1 MAKLKI
7 GICGWGN
14 VATGLYEQ
22 LVNGDEIY
30 ADWEICCI
38 GARRDNPK
46 CNPGSTKILRDIFEV
61 VEEDIDVLVELI
73 GGVETAKDLITRA
86 LCSGK
91 HVVTAN
97 KAVIFEHGEELIN
110 LAKKNDVELLFESAV
125 CAGTPAIKMLSNDL
139 TANKISKVTGM
150 LNGTTNFI
158 LSNMEEGASYES
170 VLQEAQEKGY
180 AEPDPS
186 LDVNGTD
193 AAHKIGILAAL
204 AFNSGLPA
212 KGFYVEG
219 IENIQSQDF
228 TYANEFHLT
237 VKHLAVAK
245 LNDEGIELRS
255 HPVMLS
261 KNSSLAGLK
270 GVRNGIQFDTNL
282 LGEFHVAGS
291 GAGRESTASGLIS
304 DIFALSRSNESSP
317 IRYPDFSKKPNLL
330 NFSDLIFKYYV
341 YLEVKDEPGVL
352 ALISKIFADQGI
364 SFDKVIQKDQADDG
378 NVPVV
383 IFTNPIIE
391 NEMQTA
397 LKSLENHPVISNS
410 KIIRIEDL

>member
-86 LCSGK
+86 LSSGK

-110 LAKKNDVELLFESAV
+110 LAKKNNVELLFESAV

-139 TANKISKVTGM
+139 TANKISKVAGM

-204 AFNSGLPA
+204 AFNSGLPTPS
-212 KGFYVEG
+212 FYVEG
-219 IENIQSQDF
+219 IEDIQSQDF
-228 TYANEFHLT
+228 TYANDFHLT

-261 KNSSLAGLK
+261 KDSSLAGLK

-304 DIFALSRSNESSP
+304 DIFALSRSNGSSP
-317 IRYPDFSKKPNLL
+317 MRYPDFSKKPNLL
-330 NFSDLIFKYYV
+330 NFDDLVFKYYV

-352 ALISKIFADQGI
+352 ALISKIFADQSIG
-364 SFDKVIQKDQADDG
+364 FDKVIQKDQLDNG

-383 IFTNPIIE
+383 IFTDPIVE

-397 LKSLENHPVISNS
+397 LKDLKNNPVILSS

>member
-1 MAKLKI
+1 
-7 GICGWGN
+7 
-14 VATGLYEQ
+14 
-22 LVNGDEIY
+22 
-30 ADWEICCI
+30 
-38 GARRDNPK
+38 
-46 CNPGSTKILRDIFEV
+46 
-61 VEEDIDVLVELI
+61 
-73 GGVETAKDLITRA
+73 
-86 LCSGK
+86 
-91 HVVTAN
+91 
-97 KAVIFEHGEELIN
+97 
-110 LAKKNDVELLFESAV
+110 
-125 CAGTPAIKMLSNDL
+125 
-139 TANKISKVTGM
+139 M

-170 VLQEAQEKGY
+170 VLKEAQEKGY

-212 KGFYVEG
+212 PDFHIEG

-228 TYANEFHLT
+228 IYANDFHMT

-245 LNDEGIELRS
+245 VNEKGIELRS

-261 KNSSLAGLK
+261 KDSSLAGLR

-291 GAGRESTASGLIS
+291 GAGKESTASGLIS
-304 DIFALSRSNESSP
+304 DLFSLAKYSESP
-317 IRYPDFSKKPNLL
+317 PMKYPDFSKKPLL
-330 NFSDLIFKYYV
+330 HRFDNLIFKYYV

-352 ALISKIFADQGI
+352 ALISKIFADHTIG
-364 SFDKVIQKDQADDG
+364 FDKVIQKDQLENS

-383 IFTNPIIE
+383 IFTDPIIE
-391 NEMQTA
+391 SEMQIA
-397 LKSLENHPVISNS
+397 LKDLDNHPVILHS
-410 KIIRIEDL
+410 KIIRIEEL

>member
-22 LVNGDEIY
+22 LVSGDEIY
-30 ADWEICCI
+30 HDWEICCI

-86 LCSGK
+86 LNSGK

-110 LAKKNDVELLFESAV
+110 LAIKNNVELLFESAV

-139 TANKISKVTGM
+139 TANKISKVAGM

-212 KGFYVEG
+212 PGFYVEG
-219 IENIQSQDF
+219 IENIQTQDF
-228 TYANEFHLT
+228 IYANDFHLT

-261 KNSSLAGLK
+261 KESSLAGLK
-270 GVRNGIQFDTNL
+270 GVRNGIQFDTDL
-282 LGEFHVAGS
+282 LGEFHIAGS

-317 IRYPDFSKKPNLL
+317 MHYPDFSKKPILL
-330 NFSDLIFKYYV
+330 NFDDLIFKYYV

-352 ALISKIFADQGI
+352 ALITKIFADQGI
-364 SFDKVIQKDQADDG
+364 GFDKVIQKDQLDNG

-383 IFTNPIIE
+383 IFTDPIVE
-391 NEMQTA
+391 NDMQTA
-397 LKSLENHPVISNS
+397 LQDLKNHPVILNS

>member
-73 GGVETAKDLITRA
+73 GGVETAKDFITRA
-86 LCSGK
+86 LSSGK

-110 LAKKNDVELLFESAV
+110 LAKKNNVELLFESAV
-125 CAGTPAIKMLSNDL
+125 CAGTPAIKMFSNDL
-139 TANKISKVTGM
+139 TANKISKVAGM

-204 AFNSGLPA
+204 AFNSGLPTPS
-212 KGFYVEG
+212 FYVEG
-219 IENIQSQDF
+219 IEDIQSQDF
-228 TYANEFHLT
+228 TYANDFHLT

-261 KNSSLAGLK
+261 KDSSLAGLK

-304 DIFALSRSNESSP
+304 DIFALSRSNGSSP
-317 IRYPDFSKKPNLL
+317 MRYPDFSKKPNLL
-330 NFSDLIFKYYV
+330 NFDDLVFKYYV

-352 ALISKIFADQGI
+352 ALISKIFADQSIG
-364 SFDKVIQKDQADDG
+364 FDKVIQKDQLGNG

-383 IFTNPIIE
+383 IFTDPIVE

-397 LKSLENHPVISNS
+397 LKDLKNNPVILSS

>member
-22 LVNGDEIY
+22 LVNGDEVY
-30 ADWEICCI
+30 ADWEISCI

-61 VEEDIDVLVELI
+61 VDEDIDVLVELI
-73 GGVETAKDLITRA
+73 GGVETAKDLIRRA

-110 LAKKNDVELLFESAV
+110 LAEKNNVELLFESAV
-125 CAGTPAIKMLSNDL
+125 CAATPAIKMLSNDL
-139 TANKISKVTGM
+139 TANQISKVAGM

-170 VLQEAQEKGY
+170 VLQEAKKKGY

-212 KGFYVEG
+212 PSFYVEG
-219 IENIQSQDF
+219 IEDIQSQDF
-228 TYANEFHLT
+228 TYANDFHLT

-245 LNDEGIELRS
+245 LNDEGMELRC

-261 KNSSLAGLK
+261 KDSSLAGLK

-304 DIFALSRSNESSP
+304 DIFALSSSNGSSP
-317 IRYPDFSKKPNLL
+317 MRYPDFSKKPNLL
-330 NFSDLIFKYYV
+330 NFDDLVFKYYV

-364 SFDKVIQKDQADDG
+364 GFDKVIQKDQLSNG

-383 IFTNPIIE
+383 IFTDPIVE

-397 LKSLENHPVISNS
+397 LQDLKNHPVILRS

>member
-86 LCSGK
+86 LSSGK

-110 LAKKNDVELLFESAV
+110 LAKKNNVELLFESAV
-125 CAGTPAIKMLSNDL
+125 CAGTPAIKMFSNDL
-139 TANKISKVTGM
+139 TANKISKVAGM

-212 KGFYVEG
+212 PSFYVEG
-219 IENIQSQDF
+219 IKDIQSQDF
-228 TYANEFHLT
+228 TYANDFHLT

-261 KNSSLAGLK
+261 KDSSLAGLK

-304 DIFALSRSNESSP
+304 DIFALSRSNGSSP
-317 IRYPDFSKKPNLL
+317 MRYPDFSKKPNLL
-330 NFSDLIFKYYV
+330 NFDDLVFKYYV

-352 ALISKIFADQGI
+352 ALISKIFADQSIG
-364 SFDKVIQKDQADDG
+364 FDKVIQKDQLGNG

-383 IFTNPIIE
+383 IFTDPIVE

-397 LKSLENHPVISNS
+397 LKDLKNNPVILSS

>member
-61 VEEDIDVLVELI
+61 VEEDIDILVELI
-73 GGVETAKDLITRA
+73 GGVETATDLITRA
-86 LCSGK
+86 RCSGI

-110 LAKKNDVELLFESAV
+110 LAKKNNVELLFESAV

-139 TANKISKVTGM
+139 TANKISKVAGM

-204 AFNSGLPA
+204 AFNTGLPTPS
-212 KGFYVEG
+212 FYVEG
-219 IENIQSQDF
+219 IEDIQSQDF
-228 TYANEFHLT
+228 TYANDFDLT

-261 KNSSLAGLK
+261 KDSSLAGLK

-282 LGEFHVAGS
+282 LGEFLVAGS

-304 DIFALSRSNESSP
+304 DLFALSKSKKSSP
-317 IRYPDFSKKPNLL
+317 MQYPDFSKKPNLL
-330 NFSDLIFKYYV
+330 NFDDLIFKYYV

-352 ALISKIFADQGI
+352 ALISKIFAEHAIGV
-364 SFDKVIQKDQADDG
+364 DKIIQKDQLD
-378 NVPVV
+378 NSSVPVV
-383 IFTNPIIE
+383 IFTDPIIE
-391 NEMQTA
+391 SEMQIA
-397 LKSLENHPVISNS
+397 LQDLENHPVILNS

>member
-86 LCSGK
+86 LSSGK

-110 LAKKNDVELLFESAV
+110 LAKKNNVELLFESAV

-139 TANKISKVTGM
+139 TANKISKVAGM

-204 AFNSGLPA
+204 AFNSGLPSPS
-212 KGFYVEG
+212 FYVEG
-219 IENIQSQDF
+219 IEDIQSQDF
-228 TYANEFHLT
+228 TYANDFHLT

-261 KNSSLAGLK
+261 KDSSLAGLK

-304 DIFALSRSNESSP
+304 DIFALSRSNGSSP
-317 IRYPDFSKKPNLL
+317 MRYPDFSKKPNLL
-330 NFSDLIFKYYV
+330 NFDDLVFKYYV

-352 ALISKIFADQGI
+352 ALISKIFADQSIG
-364 SFDKVIQKDQADDG
+364 FDKVIQKDQLGNG

-383 IFTNPIIE
+383 IFTDPIVE

-397 LKSLENHPVISNS
+397 LKDLKNHPVILSS

>member
-22 LVNGDEIY
+22 LVNGDDIY

-86 LCSGK
+86 LSSGK

-110 LAKKNDVELLFESAV
+110 LAKKNNVELLFESAV
-125 CAGTPAIKMLSNDL
+125 CAGTPAIKMFSNDL
-139 TANKISKVTGM
+139 TANKISKVAGM

-193 AAHKIGILAAL
+193 AAHKIGILSAL
-204 AFNSGLPA
+204 AFNSGLPTPS
-212 KGFYVEG
+212 FYVEG
-219 IENIQSQDF
+219 IEDIQSQDF
-228 TYANEFHLT
+228 TYANDFHLT

-261 KNSSLAGLK
+261 KDSSLAGLK
-270 GVRNGIQFDTNL
+270 GVRNGIQFETNL

-304 DIFALSRSNESSP
+304 DIFALSRSNGSSP
-317 IRYPDFSKKPNLL
+317 MRYPDFSKKPNLL
-330 NFSDLIFKYYV
+330 NFDDLVFKYYV

-352 ALISKIFADQGI
+352 ALISKIFADQSIG
-364 SFDKVIQKDQADDG
+364 FDKVIQKDQLGNG

-383 IFTNPIIE
+383 IFTDPIVE

-397 LKSLENHPVISNS
+397 LKDLKNNPVILSS

>member
-22 LVNGDEIY
+22 LVNGDDIY

-86 LCSGK
+86 LSSGK

-110 LAKKNDVELLFESAV
+110 LAKKNNVELLFESAV
-125 CAGTPAIKMLSNDL
+125 CAGTPAIKMFSNDL
-139 TANKISKVTGM
+139 TANKISKVAGM

-204 AFNSGLPA
+204 AFNSGLPTPS
-212 KGFYVEG
+212 FYVEG
-219 IENIQSQDF
+219 IEDIQSQDF
-228 TYANEFHLT
+228 TYANDFHLT

-245 LNDEGIELRS
+245 LNDEGMELRS

-261 KNSSLAGLK
+261 KDSSLAGLK

-304 DIFALSRSNESSP
+304 DIFALSRSNGSSP
-317 IRYPDFSKKPNLL
+317 MRYPDFSKKPNLL
-330 NFSDLIFKYYV
+330 NFDDLVFKYYV

-352 ALISKIFADQGI
+352 ALISKIFADQSIG
-364 SFDKVIQKDQADDG
+364 FDKVIQKDQLGNG

-383 IFTNPIIE
+383 IFTDPIVE

-397 LKSLENHPVISNS
+397 LKDLKNNPVILSS

>member
-110 LAKKNDVELLFESAV
+110 LAKKNNVELLFESAV
-125 CAGTPAIKMLSNDL
+125 CAGTPAIKMLTNDL
-139 TANKISKVTGM
+139 TANKISKVAGM

-204 AFNSGLPA
+204 AFNSGLPTPS
-212 KGFYVEG
+212 FYVEG
-219 IENIQSQDF
+219 IEDIQSQDF
-228 TYANEFHLT
+228 TYANDFHLT

-261 KNSSLAGLK
+261 KDSSLAGLK

-304 DIFALSRSNESSP
+304 DIFALSRLNGSSP
-317 IRYPDFSKKPNLL
+317 MRYPDFSKKPNLL
-330 NFSDLIFKYYV
+330 NFDDLVFKYYV

-352 ALISKIFADQGI
+352 ALISKIFADQSIG
-364 SFDKVIQKDQADDG
+364 FDKVIQKDQLGNG

-383 IFTNPIIE
+383 IFTDPIVE

-397 LKSLENHPVISNS
+397 LQDLKNHPVILSS

>member
-86 LCSGK
+86 LSSGK

-110 LAKKNDVELLFESAV
+110 LAKKNNVELLFESAV
-125 CAGTPAIKMLSNDL
+125 CAGTPAIKMFSNDL
-139 TANKISKVTGM
+139 TANKISKVAGM

-204 AFNSGLPA
+204 AFNSGLPTPS
-212 KGFYVEG
+212 FYVEG
-219 IENIQSQDF
+219 IEDIQSQDF
-228 TYANEFHLT
+228 TYANDFHLT

-261 KNSSLAGLK
+261 KDSSLAGLK

-304 DIFALSRSNESSP
+304 DIFALSRSNGSSP
-317 IRYPDFSKKPNLL
+317 MRYPDFSKKPNLL
-330 NFSDLIFKYYV
+330 NFDDLVFKYYV
-341 YLEVKDEPGVL
+341 YLEVKDEPVVL
-352 ALISKIFADQGI
+352 ALISKIFADQSIG
-364 SFDKVIQKDQADDG
+364 FDKVIQKDQLGNG

-383 IFTNPIIE
+383 IFTDPIVE

-397 LKSLENHPVISNS
+397 LKDLKNNPVILSS

>member
-86 LCSGK
+86 LSSGK

-110 LAKKNDVELLFESAV
+110 LAKKNNVELLFESAV
-125 CAGTPAIKMLSNDL
+125 CAGTPAIKMLTNDL
-139 TANKISKVTGM
+139 TANKISKVAGM

-204 AFNSGLPA
+204 AFNSGLPTTS
-212 KGFYVEG
+212 FYVEG
-219 IENIQSQDF
+219 IEDIQSQDF
-228 TYANEFHLT
+228 TYANDFHLT

-261 KNSSLAGLK
+261 KDSSLAGLK

-304 DIFALSRSNESSP
+304 DIFALSRSNGSSP
-317 IRYPDFSKKPNLL
+317 MRYPDFSKKPNLL
-330 NFSDLIFKYYV
+330 NFDDLVFKYYV

-352 ALISKIFADQGI
+352 ALISKIFADQSIG
-364 SFDKVIQKDQADDG
+364 FDKVIQKDQLGNG

-383 IFTNPIIE
+383 IFTDPIVE

-397 LKSLENHPVISNS
+397 LKDLKNNPVILSS

>member
-86 LCSGK
+86 LSSGK

-110 LAKKNDVELLFESAV
+110 LAKKNNVELLFESAV
-125 CAGTPAIKMLSNDL
+125 CAGTPAIKMFSNDL
-139 TANKISKVTGM
+139 TANKISKVAGM

-204 AFNSGLPA
+204 AFNSGLPTPS
-212 KGFYVEG
+212 FYVEG
-219 IENIQSQDF
+219 IEDIQSQDF
-228 TYANEFHLT
+228 TYANDFHLT

-261 KNSSLAGLK
+261 KDSSLAGLK

-304 DIFALSRSNESSP
+304 DIFALSRSNGSSP
-317 IRYPDFSKKPNLL
+317 MRYPDFSKKPNLL
-330 NFSDLIFKYYV
+330 NFDDLVFKYYV

-352 ALISKIFADQGI
+352 ALISKIFADQSIG
-364 SFDKVIQKDQADDG
+364 FDKVIQKDQLGNG

-383 IFTNPIIE
+383 IFTDPIVE

-397 LKSLENHPVISNS
+397 LQDLKNNPVILSS
-410 KIIRIEDL
+410 KIIRIEGL

>member
-22 LVNGDEIY
+22 LVNGDDIY

-86 LCSGK
+86 LSSGK

-110 LAKKNDVELLFESAV
+110 LAKKNNVELLFESAV
-125 CAGTPAIKMLSNDL
+125 CAGTPAIKMFSNDL
-139 TANKISKVTGM
+139 TANKISKVAGM

-204 AFNSGLPA
+204 AFNSGLPTPS
-212 KGFYVEG
+212 FYVEG
-219 IENIQSQDF
+219 IEDIQSQDF
-228 TYANEFHLT
+228 TYANDFHLT

-261 KNSSLAGLK
+261 KDSSLAGLK

-304 DIFALSRSNESSP
+304 DIFALSRSNGSSP
-317 IRYPDFSKKPNLL
+317 MRYPDFSKKPNLL
-330 NFSDLIFKYYV
+330 NFDDLVFKYYV

-352 ALISKIFADQGI
+352 ALISKIFADQSIG
-364 SFDKVIQKDQADDG
+364 FDKVIQKDQLGNG

-383 IFTNPIIE
+383 IFTDPIVE

-397 LKSLENHPVISNS
+397 LKDLKNNPVILSS

>member
-22 LVNGDEIY
+22 LVNGDAIY
-30 ADWEICCI
+30 ADLEICCI

-46 CNPGSTKILRDIFEV
+46 YNSGSTKIFRDIFEV
-61 VEEDIDVLVELI
+61 VEADIDVLVELI

-86 LCSGK
+86 LNSGK

-110 LAKKNDVELLFESAV
+110 LAIKNNVKLLFESAV
-125 CAGTPAIKMLSNDL
+125 CAGTPVIKMLSNDL
-139 TANKISKVTGM
+139 SANKISQVAGM

-204 AFNSGLPA
+204 AFNTGLPA
-212 KGFYVEG
+212 SDFHIEG
-219 IENIQSQDF
+219 IENIKSQDF
-228 TYANEFHLT
+228 IYANDFHMT

-245 LNDEGIELRS
+245 LNNKGVELRS

-261 KNSSLAGLK
+261 MDSSLAGLN

-282 LGEFHVAGS
+282 LGEFLVAGS

-304 DIFALSRSNESSP
+304 DLFALSKSEKSSP
-317 IRYPDFSKKPNLL
+317 MQYPDFSKKPNLL
-330 NFSDLIFKYYV
+330 NFHDLIFKYYV
-341 YLEVKDEPGVL
+341 YLEVKDEPSVL
-352 ALISKIFADQGI
+352 ALISKIFAEHAIGI
-364 SFDKVIQKDQADDG
+364 DKIIQKDQLD
-378 NVPVV
+378 NSSVPVV
-383 IFTNPIIE
+383 IFTDPIIE
-391 NEMQTA
+391 SEMQIA
-397 LKSLENHPVISNS
+397 LQDLENHPVILNS

>member
-22 LVNGDEIY
+22 LVNGNEIY
-30 ADWEICCI
+30 SDWEICCI

-46 CNPGSTKILRDIFEV
+46 CNPGSTKILRDIFDV
-61 VEEDIDVLVELI
+61 VHEDIDVVVELI
-73 GGVETAKDLITRA
+73 GGVETAKDLIAQA
-86 LCSGK
+86 LESGK

-110 LAKKNDVELLFESAV
+110 LAKKNNVELLFESAV
-125 CAGTPAIKMLSNDL
+125 CAGTPTIKMLSNDL
-139 TANKISKVTGM
+139 TANRITKVAGM

-170 VLQEAQEKGY
+170 VLKEAQEKGY

-204 AFNSGLPA
+204 AFNSGLPVS
-212 KGFYVEG
+212 GIYIEG
-219 IENIQSQDF
+219 IENIQLQDF

-245 LNDEGIELRS
+245 LNDKGVELRS

-304 DIFALSRSNESSP
+304 DLFALSKFNGSSP
-317 IRYPDFSKKPNLL
+317 MCYPDFSKKPNLL
-330 NFSDLIFKYYV
+330 NFADLIFKYYV

-364 SFDKVIQKDQADDG
+364 SFDKVIQKDQLDNG

-383 IFTNPIIE
+383 IFTDPIIE

-397 LKSLENHPVISNS
+397 LKGLENYPVISNS

>member
-86 LCSGK
+86 LSSGK

-110 LAKKNDVELLFESAV
+110 LAKKNNVELLFESAV
-125 CAGTPAIKMLSNDL
+125 CAGTPAIKMFSNDL
-139 TANKISKVTGM
+139 TANKISKVAGM

-204 AFNSGLPA
+204 AFNSGLPTPS
-212 KGFYVEG
+212 FYVEG
-219 IENIQSQDF
+219 IEDIQSQDF
-228 TYANEFHLT
+228 TYANDFHLT

-261 KNSSLAGLK
+261 KDSSLAGLK

-304 DIFALSRSNESSP
+304 DIFALSRSNGSSP
-317 IRYPDFSKKPNLL
+317 MRYPDFSKKPNLL
-330 NFSDLIFKYYV
+330 NFDDLVFKYYV

-352 ALISKIFADQGI
+352 ALISKIFADQSIG
-364 SFDKVIQKDQADDG
+364 FDKVVQKDQLGNG

-383 IFTNPIIE
+383 IFTDPIVE

-397 LKSLENHPVISNS
+397 LQDLKNHPVILSS

>member
-22 LVNGDEIY
+22 LVNGNEIY
-30 ADWEICCI
+30 SDWEICCI

-46 CNPGSTKILRDIFEV
+46 CNPGSIKILRDIFDV
-61 VEEDIDVLVELI
+61 VHEDIDVVVELI
-73 GGVETAKDLITRA
+73 GGVETAKDLIAQA
-86 LCSGK
+86 LESGK

-110 LAKKNDVELLFESAV
+110 LAKKNNVELLFESAV
-125 CAGTPAIKMLSNDL
+125 CAGTPTIKMLSNDL
-139 TANKISKVTGM
+139 TANRITKVAGM

-158 LSNMEEGASYES
+158 LSNMEEGASYDS
-170 VLQEAQEKGY
+170 VLKEAQEKGY

-212 KGFYVEG
+212 SGFYIEG
-219 IENIQSQDF
+219 IENIQLQDF

-245 LNDEGIELRS
+245 LNDKGVELRS

-304 DIFALSRSNESSP
+304 DLFALSKFNGSSP
-317 IRYPDFSKKPNLL
+317 MCYPDFSKKPNLL
-330 NFSDLIFKYYV
+330 NFADLIFKYYV

-364 SFDKVIQKDQADDG
+364 SFDKVIQKDQLDNG

-383 IFTNPIIE
+383 IFTDPIIE
-391 NEMQTA
+391 NDMQTA
-397 LKSLENHPVISNS
+397 LKGLENYPVISNS